1 MENHNF
7 ENQGTF
13 NREMNSRYLQMLS
26 IGGVIG
32 TGLFLS
38 SGYTIA
44 QAGPFGAVAAYLF
57 GAVMVYLVWVSFR
70 WQCQSQVLFI
80 PMRPSLSVL
89 EQDLWWP
96 GCIGFVG

>member
-13 NREMNSRYLQMLS
+13 NREMNSRHLQMLS

-44 QAGPFGAVAAYLF
+44 
-57 GAVMVYLVWVSFR
+57 
-70 WQCQSQVLFI
+70 
-80 PMRPSLSVL
+80 
-89 EQDLWWP
+89 
-96 GCIGFVG
+96 

>member
-13 NREMNSRYLQMLS
+13 NREMNSRHLQMLS

-38 SGYTIA
+38 SGL
-44 QAGPFGAVAAYLF
+44 PLHR
-57 GAVMVYLVWVSFR
+57 LVHLELLQPIFSELLWSIWLCFLWVNCR
-70 WQCQSQVLFI
+70 WQC
-80 PMRPSLSVL
+80 R
-89 EQDLWWP
+89 
-96 GCIGFVG
+96 

>member
-13 NREMNSRYLQMLS
+13 NREMNSRHLQMLS

-44 QAGPFGAVAAYLF
+44 QAGPFGAVAAYL
-57 GAVMVYLVWVSFR
+57 LVQLWSIWLCFLWVSFR
-70 WQCQSQVLFI
+70 
-80 PMRPSLSVL
+80 
-89 EQDLWWP
+89 
-96 GCIGFVG
+96 